1 MKSVCTS
8 SLFAILAV
16 LLLALSSAARADV
29 VPGETINRTNAS
41 KVSNLLSPGNY
52 LLVEHGM
59 ELNIVPTA
67 KVEWPPPYKSAT
79 EKYSAQVKLGSDGRL
94 LNYVAGLPFPL
105 IDVNDPEVALKIMWN
120 YSFRPLY
127 SDDLDLREPQVA
139 SYTPQSH
146 GSPLSSYTV
155 GRMAFY
161 SEVGRLMVPP
171 VPSDPDAA
179 MTGIRYRFGLFPFLE
194 PSTMRGYGMVRYDYL
209 SPSIE
214 DNVWVYVPTT
224 RRVVR
229 QPTEVLSDASGPL
242 LGYQGGAVGGRSGGF
257 GISGTAPYVSTI
269 DPDSY
274 FGFSGKILNFN
285 YRFLGERT
293 MLAVVNAKNS
303 PERPCPF
310 DGGKSVCPENWEL
323 RHLYII
329 EATEKPGRDF
339 SIPRRVFYID
349 SEGWFITASDQYDR
363 SGNLWKT
370 IATFNTYR
378 DRPVPDARIA
388 IYPYKRL
395 FQLAMVDYDVQSGAS
410 SVMYMP
416 GRDSAER
423 ECWYID
429 MGLVDKSFFT
439 PLTLRNAGH

>member
-1 MKSVCTS
+1 MKSVHTS

-16 LLLALSSAARADV
+16 LLLALSSTARADV
-29 VPGETINRTNAS
+29 VPGETINRGNAS

-52 LLVEHGM
+52 LLVKRGM
-59 ELNIVPTA
+59 ELNIVPTT
-67 KVEWPPPYKSAT
+67 KIEWPPPYKSAT
-79 EKYSAQVKLGSDGRL
+79 EKYSAQVKLGGDGRL

-105 IDVNDPEVALKIMWN
+105 IDVNDPDVALKIMWN

-127 SDDLDLREPQVA
+127 SDDLDLRDPEIV
-139 SYTPQSH
+139 SYAPRSA

-155 GRMAFY
+155 AHMAFY
-161 SEVGRLMVPP
+161 NDVGRILVPP
-171 VPSDPDAA
+171 VPTDPDAA
-179 MTGIRYRFGLFPFLE
+179 ITGIRYRFGLFPFLE
-194 PSTMRGYGMVRYDYL
+194 PSALRGYGMVRYDY
-209 SPSIE
+209 SDPSVE
-214 DNVWVYVPTT
+214 DNIWVYVPTT

-229 QPTEVLSDASGPL
+229 QSPKVLSDANGPL
-242 LGYQGGAVGGRSGGF
+242 LGYQGGAVGGTSGGF
-257 GISGTAPYVSTI
+257 GISGTAPYVNTI

-274 FGFSGKILNFN
+274 FGFSGKILDFN

-310 DGGKSVCPENWEL
+310 DGGKTVCAENWQL
-323 RHLYII
+323 RHVYII
-329 EATEKPGRDF
+329 EATEKAGRDF

-363 SGNLWKT
+363 GGNLWKT

-378 DRPVPDARIA
+378 NRPVPDARVA
-388 IYPYKRL
+388 IYPYKRI
-395 FQLAMVDYDVQSGAS
+395 FQLAMVDYDLQGGAS
-410 SVMYMP
+410 SVMYTP
-416 GRDSAER
+416 GRHSPER

-439 PLTLRNAGH
+439 PLMLKNAGH